1 MVLVLDAI
9 PYPHIE
15 AAILVNNREAEN
27 MILDV
32 KLNILF
38 KINENYYGMMSKS
51 S

>member
-1 MVLVLDAI
+1 MVLVLDTI
-9 PYPHIE
+9 SYPHIE
-15 AAILVNNREAEN
+15 TAILVNNREAEN

-38 KINENYYGMMSKS
+38 KINENYDGVTSKS